1 MLLKLILDI
10 KSVSKKFNFA
20 LKSNIYQQYREW
32 PYKNVKPRILAE
44 ECLESETETGLKDYK
59 VFCCNG
65 EPKLI
70 KVNYDVETDYKSN
83 WYTPLWEY
91 MKGTTINDPSH
102 EEIQIEKPQLLD
114 ELLDKARVLS
124 KNIPFVRVD
133 FYILP
138 EGLKFGELTFYP
150 GSGFEKFD
158 PESFDEEI
166 GSWIDLF
173 KI

>member
-1 MLLKLILDI
+1 M
-10 KSVSKKFNFA
+10 
-20 LKSNIYQQYREW
+20 
-32 PYKNVKPRILAE
+32 
-44 ECLESETETGLKDYK
+44 
-59 VFCCNG
+59 
-65 EPKLI
+65 
-70 KVNYDVETDYKSN
+70 ETDYKSN

-138 EGLKFGELTFYP
+138 EGLKFG
-150 GSGFEKFD
+150 
-158 PESFDEEI
+158 
-166 GSWIDLF
+166 
-173 KI
+173 